1 MTVFYTEGGHKLG
14 LGNIFRSLSLAKAL
28 RDRGCDEIRFVTSS
42 EPYACSF
49 ITDAGFEA
57 VITRDPLSAIL
68 DLKPHRLIIDF
79 LGIGKDFVSS
89 ASRGGQTRIIII
101 GNDSE
106 ANHEADLVVNAIIG
120 TGFINRCFR
129 DSYGTLNL
137 WGPRYLVLREEFE
150 ELRDTYRL
158 KESIRNVVLLFGGSD
173 QADFSSKV
181 LNSFSGTDYAVTLIL
196 GAGYRDDESLEKVL
210 SDYKGKVEVYRNVG
224 NVSDFYK
231 KADFLFTSPGT
242 ALFEGLCMG
251 IPAIS
256 FFQNQ
261 SQIDVFGPFMTTC
274 VYSRTTDPV
283 AMMLD
288 VYSHYGDFRSNLES
302 FAVGM
307 GRNEIIDNILAL

>member
-28 RDRGCDEIRFVTSS
+28 RGRGCGDICFVTSS
-42 EPYACSF
+42 EPYACRF
-49 ITDAGFEA
+49 ISDAGFEA
-57 VITRDPLSAIL
+57 VITQDPLSAVL
-68 DLKPHRLIIDF
+68 DLKPDRLIIDF
-79 LGIGKDFVSS
+79 LGISRDFVSK
-89 ASRGGQTRIIII
+89 ASRGGLTRIIII
-101 GNDSE
+101 GNDND

-120 TGFINRCFR
+120 TGFVNRSFK

-150 ELRDTYRL
+150 ALRDTYRP
-158 KESIRNVVLLFGGSD
+158 KDHIENVVLLFGGSD

-196 GAGYRDDESLEKVL
+196 GAGYRDEENLEKVL
-210 SDYKGKVEVYRNVG
+210 SDFKGKVEVFRNVG

-242 ALFEGLCMG
+242 ALFEGLCIG

-256 FFQNQ
+256 YFQNQ

-274 VYSRTTDPV
+274 RYSPDADPV
-283 AMMLD
+283 STMLD
-288 VYSHYGDFRSNLES
+288 VFTNYTDFRSKLES